1 MIDGRNKSAT
11 CARKV
16 LDYFFLIGE
25 LKKIVGNY
33 FGGGPHTHVYVLR
46 LSSPRKKIFCFLFS
60 HARVR
65 ALSFCKKRNFFLLY
79 FSFLFLS
86 FFFVLWSV
94 RKCVRTSVSAMAE
107 NVWFSMRSVCVFLCA
122 ELCFFLCPLCVPSE
136 VCGHRVWKVWK
147 NPVAR
152 YEATGQWRVICRRTI
167 ISQQRPIRHRLW
179 T

>member
-65 ALSFCKKRNFFLLY
+65 ALSFCKKKNFLSFIFFFLIPFFLLCAVECAKVCAHEC
-79 FSFLFLS
+79 FSD
-86 FFFVLWSV
+86 
-94 RKCVRTSVSAMAE
+94 
-107 NVWFSMRSVCVFLCA
+107 
-122 ELCFFLCPLCVPSE
+122 
-136 VCGHRVWKVWK
+136 G
-147 NPVAR
+147 
-152 YEATGQWRVICRRTI
+152 
-167 ISQQRPIRHRLW
+167 
-179 T
+179 